1 MVGSFLAPKWPI
13 MIPFCG
19 MHHQKSTILLISDTL
34 SVGGCWG
41 QPMLLFWKLV
51 DETQMPTTPEATN
64 HHSSRK
70 LSILLP
76 LRAIQNHSFHYETPC
91 KLYLSWEISAIHFLK
106 IKFQHWYST
115 LEQTT
120 TKKFKINLLKEMLH
134 LWISVAMVL
143 LHIRG
148 VTACPIKG
156 WNCPKDWPTFSWGQ
170 CH

>member
-1 MVGSFLAPKWPI
+1 MFRKNFFLVESRSI
-13 MIPFCG
+13 ILDF
-19 MHHQKSTILLISDTL
+19 STF
-34 SVGGCWG
+34 SVRGCWG
-41 QPMLLFWKLV
+41 QGMSVFWKLV
-51 DETQMPTTPEATN
+51 DDTKKCNPPEATR
-64 HHSSRK
+64 HHDLRK
-70 LSILLP
+70 MFILLP

-91 KLYLSWEISAIHFLK
+91 KLYLGWEISAIHFLK
-106 IKFQHWYST
+106 LKFQHWYST

-156 WNCPKDWPTFSWGQ
+156 WNCPKDWHTFSWGQ